1 MWLDVEHAVIGQPV
15 LYISMTKDV
24 TIQRSDLEQVKLLG
38 EFFEIDYH
46 KLLKKEEGHMKDTM
60 LTVDIETE
68 TQRNY
73 TKERIREIYRAM
85 LKFIDS
91 CRYFYYELGSLIDEP
106 SLSDES
112 MESVRDANAQL
123 NKMFGDIVDRLEY
136 AMLDIPEETYDQIHE
151 YVWMDLRDYIGMVA
165 NIDYEKDFEYYRKHP
180 EDRDYVEESDRYMQ
194 DYLKGGYRKELRA
207 LFKDYI
213 VKS

>member
-91 CRYFYYELGSLIDEP
+91 CFS
-106 SLSDES
+106 
-112 MESVRDANAQL
+112 
-123 NKMFGDIVDRLEY
+123 F
-136 AMLDIPEETYDQIHE
+136 
-151 YVWMDLRDYIGMVA
+151 
-165 NIDYEKDFEYYRKHP
+165 
-180 EDRDYVEESDRYMQ
+180 
-194 DYLKGGYRKELRA
+194 
-207 LFKDYI
+207 
-213 VKS
+213 